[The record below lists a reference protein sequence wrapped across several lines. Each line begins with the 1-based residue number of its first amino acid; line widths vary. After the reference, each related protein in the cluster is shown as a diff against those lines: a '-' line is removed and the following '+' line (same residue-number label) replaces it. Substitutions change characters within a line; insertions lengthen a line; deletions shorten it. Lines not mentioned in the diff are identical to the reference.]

1 VNISRELKQNGDNN
15 YFLNGKRI
23 QKSSLSEILH
33 LILASPGGLNITA
46 QGMVTRISDLLPD
59 EKRRLIEGVVGI
71 EHFNEKKAA
80 AEKQLKEADVKLQ
93 IALARVNEIKNRVDS
108 LEGER
113 NDQLRLKQLEE
124 EIRWL
129 KSVIISRD
137 LNSIKL
143 RTLKI
148 KKDSE
153 VCINKLNITRIELS
167 DLKVLIQRLEDKR
180 KEFVSDILDDSGTK
194 HVDLEFNI
202 AKLTSDIDRLN
213 VDINECSISVDKTN
227 ETLPTLYRMKDEKN
241 NEIENAKKEIRILRE
256 KLKELRKNE
265 EEVNSNLS
273 QIQKHKV
280 KYGNDLSKIKALEIK
295 IQQKIINYNKK
306 IDDIKKKISETDVKK
321 TTFIEKLSALKDK
334 SDSFSKTLERLN
346 ENLNELKLLKE
357 SEKETLNKI
366 KTSIYST
373 VDLKKKIESNIIGA
387 ISILDKAGG
396 TIIKFEERNKL
407 AEKIAPNE
415 IGVKKLEELAEAG
428 AITGFLGRLDNFLKY
443 DEKYELAVFASARK
457 WLHAAVVTDISA
469 MLKIAEIAKRLKM
482 GRLLMI
488 PLSEVSSDLQVSNPP
503 LDRVIA
509 PTSKLIS
516 VNEGYEG
523 LANFVF
529 GDTLIMKTPKDAYL
543 ASLNGY
549 RAVTLAGDLFEPKHT
564 AFETGFFKKVDSI
577 INLILDES
585 SLSTMKESSSSLR
598 KMIEK
603 RKSDLHQ
610 LEKKSIILDTKK
622 IQKVVKLERL
632 TSQFVNINNFVLKYS
647 KLEKNILKRIT
658 EIETI
663 LKRLDGK
670 ITKLS
675 VPYDLNLK
683 KMEVLDDK
691 LKNLNA
697 KSIEKRLEDLDEE
710 RTISIN
716 SLDQISN
723 DTREL
728 MNQLTQKE
736 GNLEHN
742 LKISYDL
749 LIDQINRLEK
759 EREDRI
765 EFLKLK
771 QPAVNRMKEKFS
783 KLKIEESE
791 LIESRKKSKPIIE
804 EYETDLKNSRKK
816 EDNFL
821 TLINKQEKELVS
833 INKNMQSLEGEER
846 RLINELFSLGF
857 SNPTEVF
864 NTADTVLEQ
873 ISQEYE
879 QLKDSVN
886 LLADGNYRDIS
897 IGYKNLSLRKNQL
910 EKERNAIVHFIESV
924 EAEKRHVF
932 MIAFEKIDKEL
943 RLIFNKLTDGSAWL
957 EIENP
962 NDIFAGGIFLMTQF
976 PNKVPRESTSI
987 SGGEKT
993 VTALTFILAMQTVY
1007 PSPFYLFDEI
1017 DAHLDVVNVDK
1028 LADLLREKSEKS
1040 QIILVTLKPSVLTR
1054 AALIHGVYVDDGFSR
1069 VLKYKPGME
1078 VMVRSGKR

>member
-1 VNISRELKQNGDNN
+1 
-15 YFLNGKRI
+15 
-23 QKSSLSEILH
+23 
-33 LILASPGGLNITA
+33 
-46 QGMVTRISDLLPD
+46 
-59 EKRRLIEGVVGI
+59 
-71 EHFNEKKAA
+71 
-80 AEKQLKEADVKLQ
+80 
-93 IALARVNEIKNRVDS
+93 
-108 LEGER
+108 
-113 NDQLRLKQLEE
+113 
-124 EIRWL
+124 
-129 KSVIISRD
+129 
-137 LNSIKL
+137 
-143 RTLKI
+143 
-148 KKDSE
+148 
-153 VCINKLNITRIELS
+153 
-167 DLKVLIQRLEDKR
+167 
-180 KEFVSDILDDSGTK
+180 
-194 HVDLEFNI
+194 
-202 AKLTSDIDRLN
+202 
-213 VDINECSISVDKTN
+213 
-227 ETLPTLYRMKDEKN
+227 
-241 NEIENAKKEIRILRE
+241 
-256 KLKELRKNE
+256 
-265 EEVNSNLS
+265 
-273 QIQKHKV
+273 
-280 KYGNDLSKIKALEIK
+280 
-295 IQQKIINYNKK
+295 
-306 IDDIKKKISETDVKK
+306 
-321 TTFIEKLSALKDK
+321 
-334 SDSFSKTLERLN
+334 
-346 ENLNELKLLKE
+346 
-357 SEKETLNKI
+357 
-366 KTSIYST
+366 
-373 VDLKKKIESNIIGA
+373 
-387 ISILDKAGG
+387 
-396 TIIKFEERNKL
+396 
-407 AEKIAPNE
+407 
-415 IGVKKLEELAEAG
+415 
-428 AITGFLGRLDNFLKY
+428 
-443 DEKYELAVFASARK
+443 
-457 WLHAAVVTDISA
+457 
-469 MLKIAEIAKRLKM
+469 
-482 GRLLMI
+482 
-488 PLSEVSSDLQVSNPP
+488 
-503 LDRVIA
+503 
-509 PTSKLIS
+509 
-516 VNEGYEG
+516 
-523 LANFVF
+523 
-529 GDTLIMKTPKDAYL
+529 
-543 ASLNGY
+543 
-549 RAVTLAGDLFEPKHT
+549 
-564 AFETGFFKKVDSI
+564 
-577 INLILDES
+577 
-585 SLSTMKESSSSLR
+585 
-598 KMIEK
+598 MIEK

-821 TLINKQEKELVS
+821 SLINKQEKELVS

-886 LLADGNYRDIS
+886 LLADGNYKDIS

-993 VTALTFILAMQTVY
+993 VTALTFILAMQKVY

-1017 DAHLDVVNVDK
+1017 DAHLDIVNVDK
-1028 LADLLREKSEKS
+1028 LADLLKEKSEKS